1 MKAYS
6 GEIKGVV
13 GLYLFLKEVHQGLRS
28 QYGSLGEI
36 QRLLYSFSNCGH
48 WDNEALSS
56 GSNLCCKHGSP
67 TYANITGMENA
78 SWQVHRPADST
89 QRVSCSSCKRRRLWL
104 HLQILVM
111 LFDLCVE
118 VGTFLERESVKEYLK
133 KIKILKISV
142 LFYRRWN
149 KSESFD

>member
-1 MKAYS
+1 
-6 GEIKGVV
+6 
-13 GLYLFLKEVHQGLRS
+13 
-28 QYGSLGEI
+28 
-36 QRLLYSFSNCGH
+36 
-48 WDNEALSS
+48 
-56 GSNLCCKHGSP
+56 
-67 TYANITGMENA
+67 MENA

-133 KIKILKISV
+133 KIKILKVSV
-142 LFYRRWN
+142 LFYRR
-149 KSESFD
+149 